1 MVTLTTAVTI
11 TMVVTMFA
19 FYFGRFIGSRDKVDI
34 LVESMLKRLEKDD
47 FIRTRK
53 GKDGEV
59 ELIKI
64 KDLTNEF

>member
-1 MVTLTTAVTI
+1 MVTITTAVTI
-11 TMVVTMFA
+11 TIVVTMFA

>member
-1 MVTLTTAVTI
+1 MVTITTAVTI

>member
-1 MVTLTTAVTI
+1 MVTITTAVTI
-11 TMVVTMFA
+11 PMVVTMFA

>member
-1 MVTLTTAVTI
+1 MITITTAVTI
-11 TMVVTMFA
+11 TMCCTMFA